1 MPIVSDYETVEMC
14 LDKYQTYGFLSRHG
28 FPAARSHRN
37 KCSFYRDV
45 DAGLASYPVI
55 VKPVRGSASIGVRK
69 VYTKQELELLSGD
82 SDDLLIQECIVGTEL
97 GVDAY
102 VDMLSGEIVAI
113 FAKEKIRMRA
123 GETDKSVSMK
133 DSGLFELIDR
143 FVKAANLR
151 GVIDLDIFR
160 INSDHYISEINPR
173 FGGGYPH
180 AYECGVNIPRMII
193 RNLEGTANVADVGR
207 YDEGVYMMKYSDVK
221 IVRPSA
227 SISELSNGT

>member
-1 MPIVSDYETVEMC
+1 M
-14 LDKYQTYGFLSRHG
+14 
-28 FPAARSHRN
+28 
-37 KCSFYRDV
+37 
-45 DAGLASYPVI
+45 
-55 VKPVRGSASIGVRK
+55 RK

-123 GETDKSVSMK
+123 GETDKSVSVK

-207 YDEGVYMMKYSDVK
+207 YDEGVYMMKYRDVK